1 MNYISTI
8 ARTIKV
14 KNWIKN
20 ILILVPIFFSSLY
33 LSEEVLIGL
42 IDIFFLLSFSS
53 STIYILND
61 LIDCNEDKKDLIK
74 KKRPIASGEISKKNA
89 IILYLI
95 LFLTLLSFLFYKN
108 NFVLNMVFITYFL
121 LNLSYSIFLKKIYI
135 IDVVVL
141 SLFYIIRV
149 LAPIYYFN
157 LDFSKWLVAIIFFA
171 VLTVGFG
178 KRLMDLN
185 NNKINK
191 NFVSLYNANEL
202 QKFILINS
210 SILIILFFV
219 FSISEKS
226 IDKFGENFYLS
237 FVIVALGTARYLFSL
252 FKKNFSDPVEVF
264 TKDKILILL
273 VISFGFYSLYC
284 IYAL

>member
-1 MNYISTI
+1 
-8 ARTIKV
+8 
-14 KNWIKN
+14 
-20 ILILVPIFFSSLY
+20 
-33 LSEEVLIGL
+33 
-42 IDIFFLLSFSS
+42 
-53 STIYILND
+53 
-61 LIDCNEDKKDLIK
+61 
-74 KKRPIASGEISKKNA
+74 
-89 IILYLI
+89 
-95 LFLTLLSFLFYKN
+95 
-108 NFVLNMVFITYFL
+108 MVFITYFL

-149 LAPIYYFN
+149 LVPIYYFN

-191 NFVSLYNANEL
+191 NFVSLYNTNEL
-202 QKFILINS
+202 QKFILFNS

-226 IDKFGENFYLS
+226 IDKFGENFYFS
-237 FVIVALGTARYLFSL
+237 FVIVVLGIARYLFSL

-273 VISFGFYSLYC
+273 VLSFGFYSLYC

>member
-42 IDIFFLLSFSS
+42 IDIFLLLSFSS

-89 IILYLI
+89 IIICLI

-149 LAPIYYFN
+149 LTPIYYFN
-157 LDFSKWLVAIIFFA
+157 LDFSKWLVTIIFFA

-191 NFVSLYNANEL
+191 NFASLYNISEL
-202 QKFILINS
+202 QKFILFNS
-210 SILIILFFV
+210 SILIILFFI

-226 IDKFGENFYLS
+226 IDKFGENFYFS
-237 FVIVALGTARYLFSL
+237 FVIVVLGIARYLFSL

-273 VISFGFYSLYC
+273 VLSFGFYSLYC

>member
-89 IILYLI
+89 IIICLI

-149 LAPIYYFN
+149 LVPIYYFN

-191 NFVSLYNANEL
+191 NFVSLYNTNEL
-202 QKFILINS
+202 QKFILFNS

-226 IDKFGENFYLS
+226 IDKFGENFYFS
-237 FVIVALGTARYLFSL
+237 FVIVVLGIARYLFSL

-273 VISFGFYSLYC
+273 VLSFGFYSLYC

>member
-89 IILYLI
+89 IIICLI

-149 LAPIYYFN
+149 LVPIYYFN

-191 NFVSLYNANEL
+191 NFVSLYNTNEL
-202 QKFILINS
+202 QKFILFNS

-226 IDKFGENFYLS
+226 IDKFGENFYFS

-273 VISFGFYSLYC
+273 VLSFGFYSLYC

>member
-53 STIYILND
+53 SIIYILND

-89 IILYLI
+89 IIICLI

-149 LAPIYYFN
+149 LVPIYYFN

-191 NFVSLYNANEL
+191 NFVSLYNTNEL
-202 QKFILINS
+202 QKFILFNS

-226 IDKFGENFYLS
+226 IDKFGENFYFS
-237 FVIVALGTARYLFSL
+237 FVIVVLGIARYLFSL

-273 VISFGFYSLYC
+273 VLSFGFYSLYC

>member
-89 IILYLI
+89 IIICLI

-149 LAPIYYFN
+149 LVPIYYFN

-191 NFVSLYNANEL
+191 NFVSLYNISEL
-202 QKFILINS
+202 QKFILFNS
-210 SILIILFFV
+210 SILIILFFI

-226 IDKFGENFYLS
+226 IDKFGENFYFS
-237 FVIVALGTARYLFSL
+237 FVIVVLGIARYLFSL

-273 VISFGFYSLYC
+273 VLSFGFYSLYC

>member
-89 IILYLI
+89 IIICLI

-149 LAPIYYFN
+149 LVPIYYFN
-157 LDFSKWLVAIIFFA
+157 LDFS
-171 VLTVGFG
+171 
-178 KRLMDLN
+178 M
-185 NNKINK
+185 
-191 NFVSLYNANEL
+191 YC
-202 QKFILINS
+202 S
-210 SILIILFFV
+210 SDI
-219 FSISEKS
+219 
-226 IDKFGENFYLS
+226 
-237 FVIVALGTARYLFSL
+237 
-252 FKKNFSDPVEVF
+252 
-264 TKDKILILL
+264 
-273 VISFGFYSLYC
+273 
-284 IYAL
+284 

>member
-8 ARTIKV
+8 ARTIKI

-33 LSEEVLIGL
+33 FSERVIIGL
-42 IDIFFLLSFSS
+42 IDIFLLLSLSS

-61 LIDCNEDKKDLIK
+61 IIDLNEDRKDLIK

-89 IILYLI
+89 IIICAI
-95 LFLTLLSFLFYKN
+95 LFFTLLVFLFYKN
-108 NFVLNMVFITYFL
+108 NFVLNIVFITYFL
-121 LNLSYSIFLKKIYI
+121 LNLSYSLFFKKIYLVDVI
-135 IDVVVL
+135 IL

-191 NFVSLYNANEL
+191 NFVSLYNTNEL
-202 QKFILINS
+202 QKFILLNS
-210 SILIILFFV
+210 LILIILFFI

-226 IDKFGENFYLS
+226 IDKFGENFYFS

-252 FKKNFSDPVEVF
+252 FKKDFSDPIEVF

-273 VISFGFYSLYC
+273 VLSFGLYSLYC
-284 IYAL
+284 IYS

>member
-1 MNYISTI
+1 MNYISII
-8 ARTIKV
+8 ARTIKI

-20 ILILVPIFFSSLY
+20 ILVLVPIFFSSLY
-33 LSEEVLIGL
+33 FSERVIIGL
-42 IDIFFLLSFSS
+42 LDIFLLLSLSS

-61 LIDCNEDKKDLIK
+61 IIDLKEDRKDLIK

-89 IILYLI
+89 IIICLI
-95 LFLTLLSFLFYKN
+95 LSFTLLGFLFYKN
-108 NFVLNMVFITYFL
+108 NFVLNIVFITYFL
-121 LNLSYSIFLKKIYI
+121 LNLSYSLFFKKIYLVDVI
-135 IDVVVL
+135 IL

-191 NFVSLYNANEL
+191 NFVSLYNTNEL
-202 QKFILINS
+202 QKFILLNS
-210 SILIILFFV
+210 SILIILFFI

-226 IDKFGENFYLS
+226 IDKFGENFYFS

-252 FKKNFSDPVEVF
+252 FKKDFSDPIEVF

-273 VISFGFYSLYC
+273 VLSFGLYSLYC
-284 IYAL
+284 IYS

>member
-53 STIYILND
+53 SIIYILND

-89 IILYLI
+89 IIICLI

-121 LNLSYSIFLKKIYI
+121 LNLFYLIFFKKIYI

-149 LAPIYYFN
+149 LVPIYYFN

-191 NFVSLYNANEL
+191 NFVSLYNTNEL
-202 QKFILINS
+202 QKFILFNS

-226 IDKFGENFYLS
+226 IDKFGENFYFS
-237 FVIVALGTARYLFSL
+237 FVIVVLGIARYLFSL

-273 VISFGFYSLYC
+273 VLSFGFYSLYC

>member
-53 STIYILND
+53 SIIYILND

-89 IILYLI
+89 IIICLI

-149 LAPIYYFN
+149 LVPIYYFN

-191 NFVSLYNANEL
+191 NFASLYNISEL
-202 QKFILINS
+202 QKFILFNS
-210 SILIILFFV
+210 SILIILFFI

-226 IDKFGENFYLS
+226 IDKFGENFYFS
-237 FVIVALGTARYLFSL
+237 FVIVAFGTARYLFSL

-273 VISFGFYSLYC
+273 VLSFGFYSLYC

>member
-1 MNYISTI
+1 MNHISTI

-89 IILYLI
+89 IIICLI
-95 LFLTLLSFLFYKN
+95 LSLTLLSFLFYKN

-149 LAPIYYFN
+149 LVPIYYFN

-191 NFVSLYNANEL
+191 NFVSLYNTNEL
-202 QKFILINS
+202 QKFILFNS

-226 IDKFGENFYLS
+226 IDKFGENFYFS
-237 FVIVALGTARYLFSL
+237 FVIVAFGTARYLFSL

-273 VISFGFYSLYC
+273 VLSFGFYSLYC

>member
-53 STIYILND
+53 SIIYILND

-89 IILYLI
+89 IIICLI

-149 LAPIYYFN
+149 LVPIYYFN
-157 LDFSKWLVAIIFFA
+157 LDFSKWLVTIIFFA

-191 NFVSLYNANEL
+191 NFASLYNISEL
-202 QKFILINS
+202 QKFILFNS
-210 SILIILFFV
+210 SILIILFFI

-226 IDKFGENFYLS
+226 IDKFGENFYFS
-237 FVIVALGTARYLFSL
+237 FVIVAFGTARYLFSL

-273 VISFGFYSLYC
+273 VLSFGFYSLYC

>member
-1 MNYISTI
+1 MNYISII
-8 ARTIKV
+8 ARTIKI

-20 ILILVPIFFSSLY
+20 ILVLVPIFFSSLY
-33 LSEEVLIGL
+33 FSERVIIGL
-42 IDIFFLLSFSS
+42 LDIFLLLSLSS

-61 LIDCNEDKKDLIK
+61 IIDLKEDRKDLIK

-89 IILYLI
+89 IIICLI
-95 LFLTLLSFLFYKN
+95 LSFTLLGFLFYKN
-108 NFVLNMVFITYFL
+108 NFVLNIVFITYFL
-121 LNLSYSIFLKKIYI
+121 LNLSYSLFFKKIYLVDVI
-135 IDVVVL
+135 IL

-191 NFVSLYNANEL
+191 NFVSLYNTNEL
-202 QKFILINS
+202 QKFILLNS
-210 SILIILFFV
+210 SILIILFFI

-226 IDKFGENFYLS
+226 IDKFGENFYFS

-252 FKKNFSDPVEVF
+252 FKKDFSDPIEVF

-273 VISFGFYSLYC
+273 VLSFGLYSLYC
-284 IYAL
+284 IYSL